1 MAFSHMPEVHST
13 LHDNSDTGVEEYY
26 NKMSKL
32 GEPAD
37 DVMLMTAATVL
48 NRRIVVHPIFRDPH
62 PFTQYNPAKNLGPT
76 KPDFYLLY
84 YSDKFFPMKI
94 YKSII
99 PDTSKRKSLPGD
111 ADPKN
116 STLNGQQSHV
126 PRVFEE
132 SLIPMEKSYDD
143 IFNSDKSNNKSPE
156 ISDSEKLEIQK
167 KKRRERRRQQRAA
180 QEKETNLSD

>member
-1 MAFSHMPEVHST
+1 MLYP
-13 LHDNSDTGVEEYY
+13 L
-26 NKMSKL
+26 L
-32 GEPAD
+32 
-37 DVMLMTAATVL
+37 VM
-48 NRRIVVHPIFRDPH
+48 
-62 PFTQYNPAKNLGPT
+62 
-76 KPDFYLLY
+76 
-84 YSDKFFPMKI
+84 
-94 YKSII
+94 II
-99 PDTSKRKSLPGD
+99 TIQLPLPLPGD